1 MGALAYH
8 LWEVVRNPDAVYIN
22 YTTLSIGFVTSA
34 ITGYLAIR
42 LLLAA
47 VKKAKLS
54 YFAYYVLA
62 LARAITIGQLIF

>member
-1 MGALAYH
+1 LLHIIEIATAPEPIYLNWTVIG
-8 LWEVVRNPDAVYIN
+8 V
-22 YTTLSIGFVTSA
+22 GFVTSA
-34 ITGYLAIR
+34 ITGYFAIR

-62 LARAITIGQLIF
+62 LATVITVGVFVFRWGA